1 MAVRKIEQVHTSV
14 PLEESLK
21 NLLKTKTL
29 QDISIQEIT
38 DGAELKRASFY
49 FYYKNKQALYEQLQ
63 RNYFNTIETI
73 LEKVT
78 ELQFIHRQIKDYIER
93 PFPPLVQMFN
103 FMKKEKQLTD
113 DFLGIKSSRVVTQRL
128 EEILE
133 TDYLSF
139 YKKNQSPNLFQA
151 ATINY
156 DKYVVQAIIGV
167 IFGWV
172 DKGMQDDSETMAVL
186 VARVTLRK

>member
-1 MAVRKIEQVHTSV
+1 MSVRKIEQVSASV

-29 QDISIQEIT
+29 DDISIQEIT
-38 DGAELKRASFY
+38 DGANLKRASFY
-49 FYYKNKQALYEQLQ
+49 FYYKNKQALYAQLQ
-63 RNYFNTIETI
+63 RNYFSTIETI
-73 LEKVT
+73 LQKVT

-103 FMKKEKQLTD
+103 FMKKEKQLTN
-113 DFLGIKSSRVVTQRL
+113 DFLGIKSSRAVTQQL
-128 EEILE
+128 ERILE
-133 TDYLSF
+133 KDYISF
-139 YKKNQSPNLFQA
+139 YKKNQSPNLFQLS
-151 ATINY
+151 TVNY
-156 DKYVVQAIIGV
+156 DKYVVQAMIGV

-172 DKGMQDDSETMAVL
+172 DQGMQDDTEAMAIL